1 MKKSKSFIQI
11 GILGLALWL
20 AAAPSRGQPAPSQQG
35 SPPPASA
42 PTTQATAPSSQPTTS
57 PAATQP
63 TTAPAL
69 EAGEKIPLSMNNM
82 PLDQVAKFISE
93 KTGKP
98 VIPAES
104 VKSKQIT
111 IASSKTMTVRE
122 ALALVAEALR
132 QNGVIMEEGPGAIN
146 LRALAEVKQT
156 RLRVVGPQE
165 SLAAIEDK
173 GLIVEK
179 VFALKYYDPSKI
191 KDVIV
196 PMLPAWGHL
205 TADSA
210 SRTLIVADSV
220 ANLERIE
227 QIITTLDTPVSTHM
241 QPRVFQITQGDAREI
256 LPILSA
262 LISGLL
268 GKPTKEAVTTVTG
281 TAAPSAPAAPGGP
294 ARTGQRQTSGAS
306 GQRTQSTG
314 GGRTPGAPSAT
325 GGAAAATVVFI
336 EEAKTPVVL
345 MAEASRNWIIAVAPP
360 EILDQIAEWI
370 AKLDQPSRVE
380 KVFDIYP
387 VEKGDIDEVSRQLS
401 DSIEALPDPDVRAS
415 IRIVPFVQARK
426 LLVFGTQRG
435 REIVRDILSKLDV
448 DASEFRQVQTF
459 ELKYADAED
468 VAKKIET
475 LFSGRVVTSESS
487 WYRAYSPD
495 TAALRVKIVPDTR
508 RNAVTVI
515 TDAPTMEKIRDLIV
529 HEWDLPISGEDVE
542 PRVFTLQHADPV
554 QVKTLLEEMFSQK
567 GEQGV
572 SFYDYL
578 FGRQSSATAVPVG
591 RLYGQFSFQAM
602 PNSNKLIVT
611 TKNPAN
617 YEVIGRL
624 IEKLDQP
631 QEAGLPKIFELK
643 HANAEDLAEQLNS
656 LLAEPGT
663 LAEIL
668 RSQRDLRAISRSTVV
683 SGDTT
688 TAQDAN
694 ATSTTTST
702 MRFWWQV
709 SRPRTDEQPTS
720 NMIGRIRFVPVNRRN
735 ALMVLAPQAYVAEI
749 EKLITELDK
758 PGMQVLIH
766 AIVAE
771 VQHDDT
777 TTLGLRI
784 AADDSLLSDPRLTD
798 TAIGGGF
805 SATRN
810 DLFGGTFAIGDQTF
824 GRLVLQTNINVSF
837 LIQLL
842 MKKYNMQVLFEPK
855 LYTSDNQ
862 QSDFF
867 DGQDVPILTESRTSA
882 EGTSTVSNVTY
893 VAIGANLSVR
903 PHITQEGGVDLSINL
918 AISRI
923 VPGESLQGNVVFDRR
938 ETTTHVIV
946 QDGQTV
952 MLSGIV
958 HQEEFDEV
966 RKAPI
971 LGDIPLIGLLF
982 RNVNKAKRNREL
994 VAFITPH
1001 VIGSPQQAQEK
1012 MGSEIRTMEEM
1023 RNKMRTTQPGQDE
1036 PPRLELPPASGE
1048 PPPPD
1053 SDPPPRRLEAPPPV
1067 DADEPNAAQAPP
1079 AGDPI
1084 PPKPQQRENRRGP
1097 PA

>member
-1 MKKSKSFIQI
+1 MKKSNSLIPI
-11 GILGLALWL
+11 AILGLILWL
-20 AAAPSRGQPAPSQQG
+20 AAAPSRGQPAPSEQG
-35 SPPPASA
+35 SLAPASA
-42 PTTQATAPSSQPTTS
+42 PTTQAAPSTQPTTG

-63 TTAPAL
+63 TTGPAA

-104 VKSKQIT
+104 VKGKQIT

-122 ALALVAEALR
+122 ALALIAEALR
-132 QNGVIMEEGPGAIN
+132 QNGVIMEEGPTIIN
-146 LRALAEVKQT
+146 LRSLAEVKQT
-156 RLRVVGPQE
+156 RLRVVGPEE

-179 VFALKYYDPSKI
+179 VFALKYYDPDKI

-196 PMLPAWGHL
+196 PMLPGWGHL

-227 QIITTLDTPVSTHM
+227 QIIITLDTPVSTHV
-241 QPRVFQITQGDAREI
+241 QPRVFQITKGDAREI

-262 LISGLL
+262 LISGLM

-281 TAAPSAPAAPGGP
+281 AAAPSAPAAPPTP
-294 ARTGQRQTSGAS
+294 ARTGQRGTSGDS
-306 GQRTQSTG
+306 SQRARSTG
-314 GGRTPGAPSAT
+314 SSGATRAPSAT
-325 GGAAAATVVFI
+325 GRAAAATVVFI

-345 MAEASRNWIIAVAPP
+345 MAESSRNWIIAVAPP
-360 EILDQIAEWI
+360 EILAQIAEWI

-380 KVFDIYP
+380 QVFDIYP

-475 LFSGRVVTSESS
+475 LFAGRVVTFESS
-487 WYRAYSPD
+487 WYRGYQQDP
-495 TAALRVKIVPDTR
+495 AALRVKIVPDTR
-508 RNAVTVI
+508 RNAVTII
-515 TDAPTMEKIRDLIV
+515 TDAPTMDKIRDLIV
-529 HEWDLPISGEDVE
+529 NEWDLPVSGEDVE

-567 GEQGV
+567 EQRGV
-572 SFYDYL
+572 SFYDYV
-578 FGRQSSATAVPVG
+578 FGRQPTTAMPVG

-611 TKNPAN
+611 TKNVAN
-617 YEVIGRL
+617 YDVIARL

-631 QEAGLPKIFELK
+631 QEAGLPKIFELN
-643 HANAEDLAEQLNS
+643 HANAEDLCEQLNS

-668 RSQRDLRAISRSTVV
+668 RSQRDLRTVSRSTVV

-694 ATSTTTST
+694 QTSTTTST

-735 ALMVLAPQAYVAEI
+735 ALMVLAPQAYIAEI

-784 AADDSLLSDPRLTD
+784 AADDFILSDPRLTD
-798 TAIGGGF
+798 TAIGGSF

-810 DLFGGTFAIGDQTF
+810 DLFGGTFAIGSETF
-824 GRLVLQTNINVSF
+824 GRMVLQTNINVSM

-867 DGQDVPILTESRTSA
+867 DGQDVPILTETRVSA

-966 RKAPI
+966 RKVPL

-994 VAFITPH
+994 VAFITPY
-1001 VIGSPQQAQEK
+1001 VIGTPQQAQER
-1012 MGSEIRTMEEM
+1012 MAPDIETMEKMRNEM
-1023 RNKMRTTQPGQDE
+1023 RSQRDQQE
-1036 PPRLELPPASGE
+1036 QAPRLETPPAPLE
-1048 PPPPD
+1048 APPPD
-1053 SDPPPRRLEAPPPV
+1053 TDPLPRRLEAPPPA
-1067 DADEPNAAQAPP
+1067 DADEPNAPQAPQTHEQIQPTPRPRETNYGLP
-1079 AGDPI
+1079 A
-1084 PPKPQQRENRRGP
+1084 
-1097 PA
+1097 